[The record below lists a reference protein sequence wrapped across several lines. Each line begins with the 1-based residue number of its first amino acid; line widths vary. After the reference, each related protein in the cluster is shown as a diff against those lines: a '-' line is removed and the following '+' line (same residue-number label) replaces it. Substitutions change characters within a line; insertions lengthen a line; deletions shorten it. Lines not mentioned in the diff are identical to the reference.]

1 MNQSEKAPIHPIPFD
16 FAIFQAGQSISFH
29 HLDFGPDWLFW
40 FEDAAS
46 SSSEETH
53 SPRAGAMESA
63 KAKNPVG
70 GDDEEVSVG
79 IECYANSAS
88 GFQAILKE
96 RYTDFIVNE
105 IGLDGQVVHLT
116 SLDAA
121 VDEEIDSKEQ
131 EKRQKTTVQPSVT
144 QDVPAD
150 PTAQERDARAPRDDV
165 EKAPAAAAATPS
177 ETQGEGTDAKFEQA
191 EETDFSTQIENAVTD
206 FTKLA
211 GAAEAERLKQFLE
224 QPGVL
229 SPAPEGKPSPS
240 PLILAS
246 SNDKAY
252 RTSMHGFFNSHFQ
265 LTTDTVAPPADEEAS
280 GPVKK
285 DSKRPSLCIRVH
297 PRKPANSKGGGNGG
311 QKRSRE
317 GDAGWEGHR
326 RWPANLPQYLEF
338 TLCKVNKDT
347 GDAIG
352 VLSRILHVKP
362 RSFGFAGTKD
372 RRGVTSQRVT
382 IFKVRAARMAKLR
395 LHGMNIGNYR
405 YVGRDLRLGD
415 LKGNLFTLTLRG
427 IQEGSQQSISEAVRT
442 LRSSGFINYF
452 GLQRFGSHSIGTHEV
467 GAALLRGAWEEAV
480 DLILRPRDGDKPQI
494 AMARSIFKEQGNAAA
509 ALKHMPTWCVA
520 ERSLLEGLSKAQK
533 NDYVSAFSSI
543 PRTTRKMY
551 VHAYQVRNFFLVGS
565 LKQSLNV
572 SVSFLAELFV
582 ESGCQ

>member
-1 MNQSEKAPIHPIPFD
+1 
-16 FAIFQAGQSISFH
+16 
-29 HLDFGPDWLFW
+29 
-40 FEDAAS
+40 
-46 SSSEETH
+46 
-53 SPRAGAMESA
+53 MESA
-63 KAKNPVG
+63 KGANAV
-70 GDDEEVSVG
+70 GDDEETAVG
-79 IECYANSAS
+79 IECYANTAS

-105 IGLDGQVVHLT
+105 IGLDGEVVHLT

-121 VDEEIDSKEQ
+121 VDEEIDSREQ
-131 EKRQKTTVQPSVT
+131 EKRQKTIVQLSAT
-144 QDVPAD
+144 QEEP
-150 PTAQERDARAPRDDV
+150 DDHSDRQL
-165 EKAPAAAAATPS
+165 EDGKKAPAAAAATPS
-177 ETQGEGTDAKFEQA
+177 ETQGEGTDAKVEQTEVA
-191 EETDFSTQIENAVTD
+191 ASVDFSAEIEIAVAD
-206 FTKLA
+206 FVKLA
-211 GAAEAERLKQFLE
+211 GPAEAERLKEFLE

-229 SPAPEGKPSPS
+229 LPAAEGKPAPA

-252 RTSMHGFFNSHFQ
+252 RTSMHVFFNSHFQ
-265 LTTDTVAPPADEEAS
+265 LMTDTVEAPADEEAS

-285 DSKRPSLCIRVH
+285 DSKRPCLCIRVH
-297 PRKPANSKGGGNGG
+297 PRKPVNSKGGNGG
-311 QKRSRE
+311 QKRNRDE
-317 GDAGWEGHR
+317 GGGWKGHR
-326 RWPANLPQYLEF
+326 RWPVNLPQYLEF
-338 TLCKVNKDT
+338 TLCKENKDT

-395 LHGMNIGNYR
+395 LLGMKVGNYR
-405 YVGRDLRLGD
+405 YVDRDLRLGD

-427 IQEGSQQSISEAVRT
+427 IEEGSQLSISEAVRT
-442 LRSSGFINYF
+442 LRTSGFINYF
-452 GLQRFGSHSIGTHEV
+452 GLQRFGSHSIGTHVV

-480 DLILRPRDGDKPQI
+480 DLILRPRDGDKPQV

-520 ERSLLEGLSKAQK
+520 ERSLLEGLVRAQK

-551 VHAYQVRNFFLVGS
+551 VHAYQVRIFL
-565 LKQSLNV
+565 
-572 SVSFLAELFV
+572 SFT
-582 ESGCQ
+582 